1 MFKEPNQYKPTQTY
15 KYIMDS
21 TMLYNELVKGKKYD
35 ADTEQ
40 SILQYLSQLSG
51 IQVKAIK
58 IASKHLGSSFNV
70 IKSNG
75 YIDWKKTQ

>member
-1 MFKEPNQYKPTQTY
+1 
-15 KYIMDS
+15 MDS

-40 SILQYLSQLSG
+40 SILQYLAQLSS

-58 IASKHLGSSFNV
+58 IASAHLGTSFNV

-75 YIDWKKTQ
+75 YIDWKKEQQSPV

>member
-1 MFKEPNQYKPTQTY
+1 
-15 KYIMDS
+15 MDT
-21 TMLYNELVKGKKYD
+21 TMLYNELVKEKKYD
-35 ADTEQ
+35 AETEQ

>member
-1 MFKEPNQYKPTQTY
+1 
-15 KYIMDS
+15 MDS
-21 TMLYNELVKGKKYD
+21 TTLYNELVKGKKYD

-40 SILQYLSQLSG
+40 SILQYLAQLSS

-58 IASKHLGSSFNV
+58 IARAHLGTSFNV

-75 YIDWKKTQ
+75 YIDWKKEQ

>member
-1 MFKEPNQYKPTQTY
+1 
-15 KYIMDS
+15 
-21 TMLYNELVKGKKYD
+21 MLYNELVKEKKYD
-35 ADTEQ
+35 EDTEQ